1 MTNIK
6 DLKFTIE
13 PEETSEIELFVNSD
27 NKEKEK
33 NLVTNKLGFYQRREL
48 LFTILTFLMIAKL

>member
-13 PEETSEIELFVNSD
+13 PEETSEIELFANSD
-27 NKEKEK
+27 NKEIR
-33 NLVTNKLGFYQRREL
+33 TNTEENTLNK
-48 LFTILTFLMIAKL
+48 